1 MNLMNTEL
9 QVFTFDTLTGADSML
24 GALKELQNDDLIELL
39 DAVVVTKDLNN
50 KVEVRQPLEV
60 GPGRGAA
67 FGALTGAVVG
77 LLGGPG
83 GAIVGFAAGA
93 LTGGATGAAM
103 EAGLPKADIKAL
115 ALDELDPGDSALAV
129 YFEEVWI
136 DQIEQAAEDFD
147 AAVHRQILAD
157 QRKAEREERAAVR
170 KEKIDAAYKSWQAK
184 LDQQRASITALQQ
197 RASTALQADRD
208 AVQKQIAQANA
219 RLEATHQN
227 ILHRLQVWQQQIDA
241 DIKALEAEM
250 KQSNAN
256 AKADLDQR
264 IASDKQARQALRSK
278 VKATLSSQLNHVKSE
293 AESLKAQAA
302 QAQGQAKDKLNAR
315 VAKLQADLAAERQRL
330 DQLDQADDAAWDMMA
345 KGINDSINAYW
356 AAINEAANE
365 IEAKHD

>member
-9 QVFTFDTLTGADSML
+9 QIFTFNTLTGADGMF
-24 GALKELQNDDLIELL
+24 GALKELQNNDFIELL
-39 DAVVVTKDLNN
+39 DAIIITKDLNN

-103 EAGLPKADIKAL
+103 EAELPKADIKAL
-115 ALDELDPGDSALAV
+115 ALKELDPGDSALAV
-129 YFEEVWI
+129 YIDEIWI

-208 AVQKQIAQANA
+208 ALQKQIAQANA
-219 RLEATHQN
+219 RLEETHQN

-241 DIKALEAEM
+241 DLKALEAEI
-250 KQSNAN
+250 KQSNAK

-278 VKATLSSQLNHVKSE
+278 VKETLSYRLDHLKSE
-293 AESLKAQAA
+293 AESLKTHAA
-302 QAQGQAKDKLNAR
+302 QAQGRAKADLDQR
-315 VAKLQADLAAERQRL
+315 VAKLQADIASERQRI
-330 DQLDQADDAAWDMMA
+330 DQMEKADDAAWDVMA
-345 KGINDSINAYW
+345 KGINDAINGYW
-356 AAINEAANE
+356 AAIDEAANE
-365 IEAKHD
+365 IESKHN